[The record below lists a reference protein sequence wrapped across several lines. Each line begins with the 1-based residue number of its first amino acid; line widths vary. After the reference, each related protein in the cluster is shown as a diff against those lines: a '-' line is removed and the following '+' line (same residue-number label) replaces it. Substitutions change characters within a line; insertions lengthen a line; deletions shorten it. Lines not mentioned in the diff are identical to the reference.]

1 MFSSETVV
9 HVLVREDYFVADVA
23 DVANYIHPTTFVQ
36 RITLF
41 DKSMVWKVEIANV
54 FSTIPT
60 LSFFLLFIHY
70 HFSTIPTL

>member
-1 MFSSETVV
+1 MFCSETVV

-23 DVANYIHPTTFVQ
+23 KYIHPTMFLQ

-60 LSFFLLFIHY
+60 LSFF
-70 HFSTIPTL
+70 